1 MLALGTDNSTFPP
14 PSQSDGS
21 ARGKAATLNSR
32 LGKRQLGFELM
43 KNHLELG
50 SEHLTCLRFLSK
62 GFVGVVKGEV
72 KGAADVVGGDRKD
85 KEATHSYKRANRCS
99 FS

>member
-1 MLALGTDNSTFPP
+1 MMALLC
-14 PSQSDGS
+14 
-21 ARGKAATLNSR
+21 RRESR
-32 LGKRQLGFELM
+32 HLEQQAWKETVELM

-62 GFVGVVKGEV
+62 GFVGAVKGEV
-72 KGAADVVGGDRKD
+72 KGAADVEVGVRKD
-85 KEATHSYKRANRCS
+85 KEATHSYKRANCCS

>member
-1 MLALGTDNSTFPP
+1 MLALGTDNSSFSG
-14 PSQSDGS
+14 PSKSDGS

-32 LGKRQLGFELM
+32 LGERQLGFELM
-43 KNHLELG
+43 KNLLELG

-62 GFVGVVKGEV
+62 GFVGAVQGEV
-72 KGAADVVGGDRKD
+72 EGAADVVVAVRKD

>member
-1 MLALGTDNSTFPP
+1 MMALLC
-14 PSQSDGS
+14 Q
-21 ARGKAATLNSR
+21 RESR
-32 LGKRQLGFELM
+32 HLEQQAWKETVELM

-72 KGAADVVGGDRKD
+72 KGAADVVGLIGRIRKQHILT
-85 KEATHSYKRANRCS
+85 KGLQLTS
-99 FS
+99 FLKKK

>member
-1 MLALGTDNSTFPP
+1 
-14 PSQSDGS
+14 
-21 ARGKAATLNSR
+21 
-32 LGKRQLGFELM
+32 M

-72 KGAADVVGGDRKD
+72 KGAADIEVGVRKD
-85 KEATHSYKRANRCS
+85 KEATHSYRRANRCS